1 MIKGIFCNFF
11 INIGIFISMQFKEGL
26 AKAFFIAC
34 GVIVFVF
41 MGYEHVVFNAGLYA
55 GMMFFNMDGLSWL
68 GVLKNIVL
76 HSLETISVE
85 AFYWISVCIFER

>member
-68 GVLKNIVL
+68 GVLKILFL

-85 AFYWISVCIFER
+85 VSLLD